1 MSKSKRLLELML
13 TVNQKRA
20 FTVGELAG
28 EFGVSKRTILRD
40 LQELSELG
48 VPLYSEVGPHGGY
61 RMLQDRMLP
70 PIAFSV
76 EESVAIFFA
85 VHALR
90 YYNSLPF
97 ESETVSALGK
107 FYNFMPQDTRDRID
121 QMKNRVDFITPKRT
135 AHAPHLT
142 LILDAAIYQKTLC
155 VEYDSQ
161 TKCSIRQIQPLRIYA
176 RNGHWYCLA
185 YCYKK
190 QSNRVF
196 RCDKM
201 KSVTFSP
208 VKSKHQSGA
217 FTSTQRA
224 KEKPLPQMDSVSIRA
239 ELTSRGVERCEAEPW
254 SEPQLYIREDQTGW
268 LEGVI
273 QKKDLP
279 YFVQF
284 FIGLG
289 DDVRIIESSELEK
302 VIRLRLAELVIKYN
316 KHINAV

>member
-1 MSKSKRLLELML
+1 
-13 TVNQKRA
+13 
-20 FTVGELAG
+20 
-28 EFGVSKRTILRD
+28 
-40 LQELSELG
+40 
-48 VPLYSEVGPHGGY
+48 
-61 RMLQDRMLP
+61 
-70 PIAFSV
+70 
-76 EESVAIFFA
+76 
-85 VHALR
+85 
-90 YYNSLPF
+90 
-97 ESETVSALGK
+97 
-107 FYNFMPQDTRDRID
+107 MPQDTRDRID

-161 TKCSIRQIQPLRIYA
+161 TECSIREIQPLRIYA

-201 KSVTFSP
+201 KSVTLSP

-316 KHINAV
+316 KDINAV